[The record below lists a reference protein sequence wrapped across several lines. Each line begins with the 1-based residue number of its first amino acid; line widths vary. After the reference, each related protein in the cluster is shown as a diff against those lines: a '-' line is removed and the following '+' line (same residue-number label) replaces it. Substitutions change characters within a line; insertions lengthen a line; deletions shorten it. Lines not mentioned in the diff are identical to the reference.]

1 MSLKRLGML
10 RIEDQ
15 HADSL
20 PISTGTARGWQS
32 SRCSQLPT
40 VTACEDW
47 TGNRHGRNRMLEYEG
62 RSFTYPSTA
71 VKLATHFRPQN
82 QKYARKTQSLAR
94 AEASA
99 LHSRTHVSPRLSA
112 ARNATSP

>member
-1 MSLKRLGML
+1 MSLKRPAKLSML

-32 SRCSQLPT
+32 SRCSRLPT

-47 TGNRHGRNRMLEYEG
+47 TGNRNGRNRMREYEG
-62 RSFTYPSTA
+62 RSFTYPSTAATTA

-82 QKYARKTQSLAR
+82 QKYARKTQPLAC

-99 LHSRTHVSPRLSA
+99 LRSRTRV
-112 ARNATSP
+112 